1 MFEVHQTATD
11 LPIDQQ
17 TQISFLEREFN
28 SSAITAA
35 FSMLIGKVAGATPMA
50 FFPLPSKKEDLI
62 NNSYAWSMILS
73 QWWLIMKRSVTG
85 MWKNIQTLNIF
96 LFCWLLS
103 FKSKY
108 SYSEYF
114 YTLSYNFK
122 KYFLTCNLTFHF
134 FAFFH

>member
-1 MFEVHQTATD
+1 
-11 LPIDQQ
+11 
-17 TQISFLEREFN
+17 
-28 SSAITAA
+28 
-35 FSMLIGKVAGATPMA
+35 MLIGKVAGAAPMA
-50 FFPLPSKKEDLI
+50 FFHCHQRKRI
-62 NNSYAWSMILS
+62 WFNNSYAWSMILS
-73 QWWLIMKRSVTG
+73 QWWLILKRSVTG

-114 YTLSYNFK
+114 YTLSYNCQ

-134 FAFFH
+134 FTFFH